1 MTEKP
6 FEKANLQE
14 GGDAEST
21 ARKVLLS
28 GQKNR
33 IRAAEKGLE
42 AICAEYRV
50 ILDLFM
56 IVRATET
63 AARAQFVPQEGWA
76 GDPSSTP

>member
-6 FEKANLQE
+6 FEKANPQDSQ
-14 GGDAEST
+14 GAEEQ
-21 ARKVLLS
+21 ARRFLLE

-42 AICAEYRV
+42 AICAEHRV
-50 ILDLFM
+50 VLDVFM

-76 GDPSSTP
+76 GNPQENI